1 MNDSPSTTILNRR
14 DRQSHTQPES
24 MSNHLDYF
32 SDLLGADESIRA
44 ALAGPG
50 VDVDGASVWYQIA
63 VTENRVLVV
72 DLRTKE
78 AVGNYQPFQ
87 RLVADR
93 NAVQM
98 ARFPE
103 SEDGPARLTVGGL
116 SQPVVVVDINRNDVF
131 PMVEPLIVAWGGRL
145 GGAGT
150 GKPNT
155 PTPTPPMPEQQKLLL
170 VALGCAGL
178 LMAFCACAGCLGGI
192 AMSLQDLL

>member
-1 MNDSPSTTILNRR
+1 
-14 DRQSHTQPES
+14 

-32 SDLLGADESIRA
+32 SDLLGPDEHIRA

-50 VDVDGASVWYQIA
+50 SDVDGASVWYQVA

-78 AVGNYQPFQ
+78 ASEGYQPVQ

-98 ARFPE
+98 ERYPE
-103 SEDGPARLTVGGL
+103 SEDGPARLTIEGMG
-116 SQPVVVVDINRNDVF
+116 QPVAVIDINRRDVF

-145 GGAGT
+145 GGVGT
-150 GKPNT
+150 GKPNETT
-155 PTPTPPMPEQQKLLL
+155 PAEASKPPKPEQQMVWLIGLM
-170 VALGCAGL
+170 GCLGL
-178 LMAFCACAGCLGGI
+178 LAAFCACVAFLGGVFV
-192 AMSLQDLL
+192 SLQDHL

>member
-1 MNDSPSTTILNRR
+1 VIDKATSS
-14 DRQSHTQPES
+14 QKS

-32 SDLLGADESIRA
+32 SDLLGADECIRA

-63 VTENRVLVV
+63 VTEHRVLVV

-78 AVGNYQPFQ
+78 AAGNYQPFQ

-93 NAVQM
+93 SAVQM
-98 ARFPE
+98 ERFPE
-103 SEDGPARLTVGGL
+103 SEDGPARLIVDGL

-155 PTPTPPMPEQQKLLL
+155 PTPTPTPTPPMPDQQKLLL

-192 AMSLQDLL
+192 AMSVQDLL

>member
-1 MNDSPSTTILNRR
+1 
-14 DRQSHTQPES
+14 

-32 SDLLGADESIRA
+32 SDLLGPDEHIRA

-50 VDVDGASVWYQIA
+50 IDVDGASVWYQVA

-78 AVGNYQPFQ
+78 ASESYQPVQ

-98 ARFPE
+98 ERYPE
-103 SEDGPARLTVGGL
+103 SEDGPARLTIEGMG
-116 SQPVVVVDINRNDVF
+116 QPVVVVDINRKDVF

-145 GGAGT
+145 GGIGAG
-150 GKPNT
+150 KSNEAT
-155 PTPTPPMPEQQKLLL
+155 PLESPKTPMSEQQMFLLIGL
-170 VALGCAGL
+170 VGCLGL
-178 LMAFCACAGCLGGI
+178 LAAFCASAAFLGGL
-192 AMSLQDLL
+192 AVSLRGHP